1 MNTLVGKTLQGGK
14 YTLDEELGRGG
25 FGVTFKAT
33 HHYLGQTVV
42 IKTLNESLHLHPDF
56 ARFQRLFQDEAR
68 RLALCIHS
76 NIVRISDFFIEAGL
90 PYMVMDYVAGQT
102 LQSFVTQGQPL
113 TEATAV
119 HYIRQVGEALKF
131 VHQKGL
137 LHRDIKPENIILREG
152 SNEVVLIDFGI
163 AREFT
168 LNSAQTHTG
177 MVSEGYAPIEQYL
190 HKEKRTPATD
200 VYGLAA
206 TLYALLTGQVPTP
219 AVIRDRQPMSAP
231 RELQPHLS
239 AAVNQAIMRGMA
251 VEARYRPV
259 GVEEWLSLL
268 PEPQFEQDNVTS
280 NGSHQSTQMGSTVAL
295 KPEQQLPGNKDRQAG
310 KVDSKRRWSLPV
322 LIIGIAA
329 ISTGLLAAFG
339 TIFSSS
345 RQTEEVAPVN
355 QPSPETYTLPAIDKD
370 VDGTPEDVEKV
381 EEVEP
386 AKSSSP
392 APANQPSVRRSYPRQ
407 SSPVKRSSPSPAPT
421 VDSPSRQPI
430 DTNNSPA
437 KKPSLRKPIETNP
450 ATNSPQPEGEIKP
463 TPNPSSQSSDSV
475 VKDQTPSETTIT
487 PPALKPE
494 QPLPPLEGV
503 MPKKEESPQPEGENN

>member
-1 MNTLVGKTLQGGK
+1 MNSLVGKTLQGGK

-68 RLALCIHS
+68 RLAVCIHA
-76 NIVRISDFFIEAGL
+76 NIVRISDFFVEAGL

-102 LQSFVTQGQPL
+102 LQSFVSQGQPL
-113 TEATAV
+113 AEATAV

-137 LHRDIKPENIILREG
+137 LHRDIKPENIILRQG

-168 LNSAQTHTG
+168 LNSTQTHTG

-190 HKEKRTPATD
+190 YKEKRTPATD

-219 AVIRDRQPMSAP
+219 AVIRDRQPMPAP
-231 RELQPHLS
+231 RDLQPHLS

-251 VEARYRPV
+251 VEARYRPAS
-259 GVEEWLSLL
+259 VEAWLSLL
-268 PEPQFEQDNVTS
+268 PEPQFEQSDITP
-280 NGSHQSTQMGSTVAL
+280 NGSRQSTQMGSTVAL
-295 KPEQQLPGNKDRQAG
+295 KPEQQLQGKKNGQAAS
-310 KVDSKRRWSLPV
+310 VNSKRRWSLPV
-322 LIIGIAA
+322 LIIAIAA
-329 ISTGLLAAFG
+329 ISTGLLAALG

-345 RQTEEVAPVN
+345 RQAEEVAPVN
-355 QPSPETYTLPAIDKD
+355 QRSPLPTYTLPTIDKD
-370 VDGTPEDVEKV
+370 VDGVPEEEKV

-392 APANQPSVRRSYPRQ
+392 APATQAPVRRSYPRQ
-407 SSPVKRSSPSPAPT
+407 SSPARRSSPSPAPT
-421 VDSPSRQPI
+421 VDSPSRQSVE
-430 DTNNSPA
+430 TENSPT
-437 KKPSLRKPIETNP
+437 KKPSLGKPIQTNP
-450 ATNSPQPEGEIKP
+450 LPDNPQPEAETTP
-463 TPNPSSQSSDSV
+463 TPNPSSESNNS
-475 VKDQTPSETTIT
+475 TPKNPTLEIPTT
-487 PPALKPE
+487 PPAIKPE

-503 MPKKEESPQPEGENN
+503 MPKKEESSQAEDENS